1 MKPSFRLLAALAV
14 LGLATLA
21 CSLNDTIKINLPTKS
36 EATAEATSGAAA
48 ETGGPTL
55 LFDDDFSNTS
65 SGWDR
70 YIDESGITDYLDGT
84 YQIKV
89 LDTNWYSWANP
100 GKTFSDVR
108 VEVDAWKAE
117 GPDGDQGIICRY
129 QDTQNFYL
137 LGITTDGYYGITKIV
152 DGEDTL
158 LGSEY
163 LEFSDLIDTT
173 PGAVNH
179 LRADCIGNSL
189 TLYVNGEILA
199 DVTDDS
205 LGGGDVGL
213 VGGTYDEGGTDMR
226 FDNFKVYRP

>member
-14 LGLATLA
+14 LSLATLA
-21 CSLNDTIKINLPTKS
+21 CSLNDTIKIDLPGKS
-36 EATAEATSGAAA
+36 EATSTVASEESAGT
-48 ETGGPTL
+48 TGPTV
-55 LFDDDFSNTS
+55 LFEDDFSQTS

-70 YIDESGITDYLDGT
+70 YIDASGITDYLDGA

-89 LDTNWYSWANP
+89 LESNWYAWANP
-100 GKTFSDVR
+100 GKTFTDVR
-108 VEVDAWKAE
+108 VEVDTWKAE

-129 QDTQNFYL
+129 QDMENFYL

-163 LEFSDLIDTT
+163 LEFSDLIDIT
-173 PGAVNH
+173 PGAVNR
-179 LRADCIGNSL
+179 LRADCIGDHL
-189 TLYVNGEILA
+189 TLYVNGQILA
-199 DVTDDS
+199 DVTDGD

-213 VGGTYDEGGTDMR
+213 VSGTYDEGGSDMR
-226 FDNFKVYRP
+226 FDNFVVYRP